1 MSLGCIF
8 GGGLGGGLGIIIG
21 WWGCE
26 VILLEIFI
34 ENLLFFLFED
44 LFFILFFWK
53 KIKEV
58 LMCVYEYLEG

>member
-1 MSLGCIF
+1 MSLGSIF

-58 LMCVYEYLEG
+58 FMCVYE